1 MGGFY
6 GGNRR
11 VDGGRR
17 KMMWGSHTS
26 ERKKEGRGAVRCWAC
41 LAVWLGRAL
50 GLVSAPFHF
59 FSSFFYSFLFLFSF
73 YLLQFGSNQIQT
85 TL

>member
-11 VDGGRR
+11 IDGGRR
-17 KMMWGSHTS
+17 KMTWGSHTS
-26 ERKKEGRGAVRCWAC
+26 ERKKKRGEVLRGAGPAWRSVWA
-41 LAVWLGRAL
+41 ARSGWFR
-50 GLVSAPFHF
+50 PHF
-59 FSSFFYSFLFLFSF
+59 IFFSFFYSFLFLFSF